1 VAALALAV
9 VLAGCDAP
17 RRAPADSP
25 AVPATRPATTGPSAP
40 PLRLATRSDGTKTGN
55 VDGILVEVGVPPT
68 DYGACQPEDVLAV
81 LRDMTDAI
89 AGNPARAASF
99 AKTGFQWYSATE
111 NGDEVVPDRHAVL
124 RDAASLRAY
133 LEQRQ
138 RRHERLRL
146 IALRVIGDGNFALQL
161 VRVADDLAPS
171 LGGRHHVAEG
181 KGKVDCANRSIIA
194 FSHAMF
200 PGEPDYAS
208 WRGLFGNVSARRF
221 EAAATAAASEL
232 QRGA

>member
-1 VAALALAV
+1 VALALAA
-9 VLAGCDAP
+9 VLAACDAP
-17 RRAPADSP
+17 RRAPAEPP
-25 AVPATRPATTGPSAP
+25 AVTATPPATTGPSAP

-55 VDGILVEVGVPPT
+55 ADGILVEVGVPPG
-68 DYGACQPEDVLAV
+68 DYGGCRPEDVLAV
-81 LRDMTDAI
+81 LRELTDAI
-89 AGNPARAASF
+89 AGHPARAASF
-99 AKTGFQWYSATE
+99 AKAGFQWYSATE
-111 NGDEVVPDRHAVL
+111 NGNQVVPERHAVL
-124 RDAASLRAY
+124 RDAASFRAY

-146 IALRVIGDGNFALQL
+146 IALRVIGEGNFALQL

-181 KGKVDCANRSIIA
+181 KGKVDCSNRSIIA
-194 FSHAMF
+194 FSHTMF

-208 WRGLFGNVSARRF
+208 WRGLFGNASARRF
-221 EAAATAAASEL
+221 EAAATAAASKL